1 MIRDRLERDKT
12 WRQKTLLGVDD
23 VMELLEFILTTTY
36 FSFRTQ
42 IYRQKFGTAMGSSI
56 SPLVLLWQEQE
67 EELNKLLLA
76 KFSDRDRNI
85 KVNKLGLC
93 YEVIYI

>member
-1 MIRDRLERDKT
+1 
-12 WRQKTLLGVDD
+12 
-23 VMELLEFILTTTY
+23 
-36 FSFRTQ
+36 
-42 IYRQKFGTAMGSSI
+42 MGSSI

-85 KVNKLGLC
+85 EENKVGLC